1 MARRKLRD
9 PDTGEVI
16 YVDESELDT
25 PIPSTPRPYTSEEI
39 QVPRQI
45 DEREPL
51 ISKELALFVMILVVG
66 AYLATWFIALF
77 VGLTYHHT
85 RKVFKW
91 CGYKKELPQDR
102 QGG

>member
-1 MARRKLRD
+1 MAELELIN
-9 PDTGEVI
+9 PETGEAFW
-16 YVDESELDT
+16 VDESELDT
-25 PIPSTPRPYTSEEI
+25 PIPSTPRPSTSEEI

-51 ISKELALFVMILVVG
+51 ISKELALFAMILVVG

-77 VGLTYHHT
+77 VGLTLHHT
-85 RKVFKW
+85 KKVLEW